1 MDTRTIGCAV
11 AAAAAARF
19 SQLLLSPF
27 TFFQTHLRYSA
38 LTPLSIF
45 LICSLFSSR
54 YETMPISTTTLITIT
69 STTPYERMGEHGK
82 TREWWFLFPSF
93 FESTW
98 SNDKVEDAA
107 TSPSLNT
114 PKQSIIMSPVK
125 QSPSL
130 SCTPSLLLVF
140 PPTPPVARLRPFASL
155 FRCLFFSSLF
165 SPPFCSFYVFLLA
178 SLYLRA
184 FIRGCDCCCCCCC
197 CWDPL
202 VAENLLSSS
211 GTRRPDVFRLA
222 PRQRARTTTRTI
234 APDLLPST

>member
-1 MDTRTIGCAV
+1 MRRRRCRCRQI
-11 AAAAAARF
+11 
-19 SQLLLSPF
+19 LSV
-27 TFFQTHLRYSA
+27 
-38 LTPLSIF
+38 TPLSF
-45 LICSLFSSR
+45 HLLPNSPPLFCSVPSLYLSHLLFFPSR
-54 YETMPISTTTLITIT
+54 YETMPILTTTLITIT
-69 STTPYERMGEHGK
+69 STTPHERMGKHGK
-82 TREWWFLFPSF
+82 TRERWFLFPSF

-98 SNDKVEDAA
+98 SNDKVEDAT

-140 PPTPPVARLRPFASL
+140 PPTPPVTRLRPFASL

-178 SLYLRA
+178 SLYLGA

-202 VAENLLSSS
+202 VAENLSSSS
-211 GTRRPDVFRLA
+211 GTRRFDVFRLA

-234 APDLLPST
+234 APDLLPWT